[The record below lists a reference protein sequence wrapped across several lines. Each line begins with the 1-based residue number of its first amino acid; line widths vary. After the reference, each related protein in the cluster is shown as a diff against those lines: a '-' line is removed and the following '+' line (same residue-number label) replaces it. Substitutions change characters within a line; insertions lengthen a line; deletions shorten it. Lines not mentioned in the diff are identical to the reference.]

1 MAKDT
6 KKTLNPSRNRSFLN
20 KDFVDFRSALVDYA
34 KTYFPDRIQDFSES
48 SLAGLLVD
56 LAAYVGDVNSF
67 YIDHQFRELDPE
79 LAVERVNI
87 ENLARNAGVK
97 ITGAAPAV
105 ADVSFSLVVPA
116 EQKGSTYRPQQTALP
131 VIRKNT
137 TLISDG
143 EIIFSLV
150 DDLDFSEKNA
160 IGELVAEVQVNEF
173 NSDGTPLNYLLAR
186 SGQCVSGERTVE
198 TFDIPDNDVPFR
210 TITLGKTNV
219 SAILDVR
226 DLDGN
231 VYYEVDSLSQDTVFR
246 AVENIDDDDKLVA
259 DKVEI
264 MPAPYRF
271 VTQTSSATR
280 TMTLQFG
287 SGNAGTLDGDL
298 VPDPSELAL
307 PLFGKKV
314 FSRFTVDPNNLLKTK
329 TLGISPRNTT
339 ITVQY
344 RSGGGISHNVAPR
357 SITTL
362 GGLIIDFLE
371 SPSTATAFSVRSSMS
386 VTNAQAASGG
396 SNAPSLEE
404 IRSLISASR
413 NLQNR
418 IVSKQDLLARI
429 YTMPSN
435 FGRVFRAGVSP
446 NSRNPLATELYI
458 VSRNASGNLE
468 LSPDTLKKN
477 LSVFLDQF
485 RLVSDALDI
494 LDAKIVN
501 VGIDFE
507 ITVDPN
513 FESEA
518 VLSRAIGK
526 IIDYT
531 NVENFQIGQPIAISQ
546 IQNLIF
552 STPGVVS
559 VINVKFFNLS
569 GNLNNREYS
578 NFVYNIPN
586 HTRKGLVIP
595 PIGGIFEVKF
605 PAFDIRGSAV

>member
-1 MAKDT
+1 MANNT

-20 KDFVDFRSALVDYA
+20 KDFIDFRSALVDYA

-79 LAVERVNI
+79 LAVERSNI

-97 ITGAAPAV
+97 ITGASPAV
-105 ADVSFSLVVPA
+105 ASVDFSLIIPA

-131 VIRKNT
+131 IIRKNT

-150 DDLDFSEKNA
+150 EDIDFSEKNTL
-160 IGELVAEVQVNEF
+160 GELVAEVQVSEF
-173 NSDGTPLNYLLAR
+173 NSDGTPLNYLLTR
-186 SGQCVSGERTVE
+186 SGQCVSGERTSE
-198 TFDIPDNDVPFR
+198 TFDIPDNNVPFR
-210 TITLGKTNV
+210 TITLGKTNT

-231 VYYEVDSLSQDTVFR
+231 IYYEVDSLSQDTVFR
-246 AVENIDDDDKLVA
+246 AVENIDDDDKLVS
-259 DKVEI
+259 DKVEV

-271 VTQTSSATR
+271 VTQTSSSTR
-280 TMTLQFG
+280 ITTLRFG

-307 PLFGKKV
+307 PLYGKKV

-329 TLGISPRNTT
+329 TLGISPSNTT
-339 ITVQY
+339 LTVQY
-344 RSGGGISHNVAPR
+344 RSGGGISHNVSPR
-357 SITTL
+357 SITTA

-371 SPSTATAFSVRSSMS
+371 SPSTSVAFSVRSSLS
-386 VTNAQAASGG
+386 LTNEQAASGG
-396 SNAPSLEE
+396 SNAPTLEE

-418 IVSKQDLLARI
+418 IVTKQDLLARI
-429 YTMPSN
+429 YTMPAN

-458 VSRNASGNLE
+458 VSRDGSGNLT

-477 LSVFLDQF
+477 LSVFLDQY
-485 RLVSDALDI
+485 RLVSDAIDI
-494 LDAKIVN
+494 LDAKVVN

-507 ITVDPN
+507 VTVDPN

-526 IIDYT
+526 IIEYT
-531 NVENFQIGQPIAISQ
+531 NVENFQIGQPITMSQ

-552 STPGVVS
+552 NTPGVVS
-559 VINVKFFNLS
+559 VINMKFVNLS

-605 PAFDIRGSAV
+605 PSFDIRGSAV